1 MSLGLGRPRRSAD
14 GTLNRAGPPAPPIKR
29 GGEGAADWLGD
40 GVCGGEM
47 GQGGPEGG
55 FGGAGIPPHLPAS
68 DFALSGE

>member
-1 MSLGLGRPRRSAD
+1 MQLIGSGMGCA
-14 GTLNRAGPPAPPIKR
+14 
-29 GGEGAADWLGD
+29 
-40 GVCGGEM
+40 VGEM